1 VAGLAAVFGSAAMT
15 NSIAEIEDADLIFV
29 IGTNTSENHPIIS
42 HFIKRAVDRRRAKL
56 IVADPRKIDL
66 VDQASYWLRHQP
78 GTDVALL
85 NGIMHWIVKNNLH
98 NKKFIADRCEGFDEL
113 AAELQ
118 NYPPER
124 VAEITGVPAAEIRAA
139 AELIGKSGRV
149 SFLYAMGITQHTTG
163 TDNVKS
169 IANLAMITG
178 NLGRWGTGVNPL
190 RGQNNVQGAGDCGAL
205 PNMLPGYA
213 LVSDPEARKRSAAA
227 WGAEVIPEAPGLT
240 ATEIIPA
247 AYEGKIRGMYIM
259 GENPIL
265 SDPNSSHAEAALR
278 KLDFLVVQDIFLT
291 ETAKLADVVLPGASW
306 AEKDGTFTNTERR
319 VQRVRAA
326 IDPVGNS
333 FPDWRITQRIAQL
346 MGIKMDFS
354 SPEQIFNQM
363 RREIPIYAGITYDRL
378 DREGGLQ
385 WPCPDIDHPGTTFLF
400 EKTFNR
406 GRGLLTAIKYRPAA
420 EKIDAEFPLLLTTG
434 RIQYQYHT
442 GTMTRRSPSLNM
454 LAPEAI
460 LEINPADAKAQ
471 GVAEGEMVSL
481 SSRRGEILI
490 RAGVSERVPEGVLF
504 TTFHYSEA
512 PINRLTNDALDPIA
526 KIPEFKVSAVHIDK
540 VAPATTDPDR

>member
-1 VAGLAAVFGSAAMT
+1 MT
-15 NSIAEIEDADLIFV
+15 NSIAEIEDTDLIFA

-66 VDQASYWLRHQP
+66 VDQASYWLRHEP
-78 GTDVALL
+78 GTDVALI

-98 NKKFIADRCEGFDEL
+98 NKKFIAEQCEGFDEL

-124 VAEITGVPAAEIRAA
+124 VAEITGVPAADIRAV
-139 AELIGKSGRV
+139 AELIGRSDRV
-149 SFLYAMGITQHTTG
+149 TFLYAMGITQHVTG

-169 IANLAMITG
+169 IANIAMITG

-190 RGQNNVQGAGDCGAL
+190 RGQNNVQGASDLAAL
-205 PNMLPGYA
+205 PNLLPGYA

-227 WGAEVIPEAPGLT
+227 WGAEEIPETPGLT

-247 AYEGKIRGMYIM
+247 AYEGKIHGMYIM
-259 GENPIL
+259 GENPII
-265 SDPNSSHAEAALR
+265 SDPNSNHAEAALR

-326 IDPVGNS
+326 IAPVGNS
-333 FPDWRITQRIAQL
+333 FPDWRITQRIVQL
-346 MGIKMDFS
+346 MGVKMDFS
-354 SPEQIFNQM
+354 SPEQIFNQI
-363 RREIPIYAGITYDRL
+363 RREVPTYAGITYDRL

-385 WPCPDIDHPGTTFLF
+385 WPCPDIDHPGTPFLF
-400 EKTFNR
+400 EKGFNR
-406 GRGLLTAIKYRPAA
+406 GRGLLTAIKYRPPA
-420 EKIDAEFPLLLTTG
+420 EVIDAEFPFMLTTG

-460 LEINPADAKAQ
+460 LEMNPADAIALR
-471 GVAEGEMVSL
+471 VSEGEMVSL
-481 SSRRGEILI
+481 SSRRGQILI
-490 RAGVSERVPEGVLF
+490 RTGVTKRVPEGVLF
-504 TTFHYSEA
+504 TTFHYQEA
-512 PINRLTNDALDPIA
+512 PINRLTNDTFDPIA
-526 KIPEFKVSAVHIDK
+526 KIPELKVCAVRVEK
-540 VAPATTDPDR
+540 VAPAANDPAQ